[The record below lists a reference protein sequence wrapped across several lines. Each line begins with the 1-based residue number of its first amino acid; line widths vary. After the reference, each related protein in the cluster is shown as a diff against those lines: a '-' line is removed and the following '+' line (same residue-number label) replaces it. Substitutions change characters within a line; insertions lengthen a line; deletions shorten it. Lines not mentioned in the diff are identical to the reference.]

1 MGDGP
6 MTITVRTP
14 AVRLARHGP
23 KNSDAT
29 AVLMASAIVTIV
41 LVALASTIATIVLM
55 STNG

>member
-1 MGDGP
+1 

-23 KNSDAT
+23 ENSDAT